1 MSLRKFVRATVVLV
15 SVCLATEVNAEQL
28 CFRTSDCEETEVC
41 KPVSGSAM
49 GICKALVD
57 RQAQRRAQDTENF
70 SIGSTIGN
78 SAYGHEFSNE
88 GPDESE
94 GEE

>member
-1 MSLRKFVRATVVLV
+1 MNLQKFLRATVVGATLL
-15 SVCLATEVNAEQL
+15 LATEVYAEQL

-70 SIGSTIGN
+70 STGSTIGN
-78 SAYGHEFSNE
+78 FGYGATPEE
-88 GPDESE
+88 ELEQE
-94 GEE
+94 GE

>member
-1 MSLRKFVRATVVLV
+1 
-15 SVCLATEVNAEQL
+15 
-28 CFRTSDCEETEVC
+28 
-41 KPVSGSAM
+41 M

-70 SIGSTIGN
+70 SMGSTIGN